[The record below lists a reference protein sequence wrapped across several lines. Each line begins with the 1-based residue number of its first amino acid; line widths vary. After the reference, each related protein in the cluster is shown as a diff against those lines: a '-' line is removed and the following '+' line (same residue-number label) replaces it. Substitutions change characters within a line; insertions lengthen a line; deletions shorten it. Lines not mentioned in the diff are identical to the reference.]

1 MPSSRRRSTPTSS
14 EVALR
19 AGVSRTTVS
28 FVLNDV
34 RSRGIS
40 EETRQKVLDA
50 ARDLRYEP
58 HAAARVL
65 AGGRTGTI
73 AVVIPA
79 SDHLHVDAYLPRVLA
94 TVNDCCHALGYKVL
108 LEIADD
114 QGKSKNAFVNLVRSK
129 RIDGLVVVNPRDDDL
144 PGIRRLVEQGFP
156 VVVPSNGTESFYT
169 RRTLVDDIACARLVT
184 EHLVGLGHRRIAHI
198 GFASTDYVAVRLR
211 QEGYMQILREH
222 GIEFDPALV
231 EYAAISAQSGYTAMQ
246 RLLARKVE
254 FTALFAGNDTI
265 AFGAM
270 RALYEAQLR
279 IPEDVAVVGYD
290 DIPLA
295 AFAVPPLTTLRIDP
309 VSQGREAVDMLI
321 ARMAGEAYEA
331 PESAYAFELIVRQS
345 CGTPKKRRNARKP

>member
-40 EETRQKVLDA
+40 EETRKKVLDA

-73 AVVIPA
+73 AVVIPSSA
-79 SDHLHVDAYLPRVLA
+79 HLHVDAYLPRVLG
-94 TVNDCCHALGYKVL
+94 TVNDCCHAVGYKVL

-129 RIDGLVVVNPRDDDL
+129 RIDGLIMVNPRADDL
-144 PGIRRLVEQGFP
+144 PGIRRLAEQGFP
-156 VVVPSNGTESFYT
+156 VVVPGNGADAFYT
-169 RRTLVDDIACARLVT
+169 RQTMVDDIACARLVT
-184 EHLVGLGHRRIAHI
+184 EHLVSLGHRRIAHI

-211 QEGYMQILREH
+211 QEGYQQILREH
-222 GIEFDPALV
+222 GIEFDSVLV
-231 EYAAISAQSGYTAMQ
+231 EYAEISAQSGYAAMQ
-246 RLLARKVE
+246 RLLARKVD
-254 FTALFAGNDTI
+254 FSALFAGNDTI

-270 RALYEAQLR
+270 RALYEARLR
-279 IPEDVAVVGYD
+279 IPDDVAVAGYD

-309 VSQGREAVDMLI
+309 VSQGRDAVDMLI
-321 ARMAGEAYEA
+321 ARMTGESYEA
-331 PESAYAFELIVRQS
+331 SETAYAFELIVRQS
-345 CGTPKKRRNARKP
+345 CGAARKRPDSDSP